1 MEELVKKLTGKNR
14 QDFEYAASEIIN
26 NSDVQSFSELVDKS
40 DFLFDFVKENV
51 KNRLSN
57 AINENNYKNILNFLS
72 VYSSDYEDVLI
83 YNLVDFEDD
92 EITSCMLEKFKN
104 GTVDEK
110 TYAAKYFSYIKND
123 EVLPLIQENV
133 FSEEEGLMYNC
144 IDALKI
150 YGAGNCYQKALDM
163 LNSNDV
169 FEQICAVKFLIAY
182 QDVSILDELFK
193 VMKKSSMSETI
204 ASYIPYLKS
213 FMDMMRGSYKNDML
227 LALNLILNSLG
238 EVVPLRGIFD
248 YEIYDILSEILNE
261 QNSIAALT
269 MLNAKLRIEQLTEN
283 DEYLFDE
290 TKDVKDEVFAIK
302 HLLGSFPQNYWD
314 EKIKYLKQELKAE
327 SDFIFIALQIQ
338 SELELDDNIEELKA
352 LTLSSNPTIA
362 LKSVE
367 VLKQLNRLNELDSAK
382 ILEKIDDENIKTVI
396 KALFN

>member
-1 MEELVKKLTGKNR
+1 MEKLVKKLTGKNR

-26 NSDVQSFSELVDKS
+26 NSDVQTFSELVDKS
-40 DFLFDFVKENV
+40 DFLFDFIKENV

-72 VYSSDYEDVLI
+72 VYSPDYEDVLI

-123 EVLPLIQENV
+123 EVLPLINENI

-144 IDALKI
+144 IDALKV
-150 YGAGNCYQKALDM
+150 YGAGDCYQKAFDM
-163 LNSNDV
+163 LHSNDV
-169 FEQICAVKFLIAY
+169 FEQLCAVKFLVAY
-182 QDVSILDELFK
+182 QDVSVLDELFK
-193 VMKKSSMSETI
+193 AMKKSSMSENI

-213 FMDMMRGSYKNDML
+213 FMDMLRGDYKNDML

-248 YEIYDILSEILNE
+248 YEIYDILSEISTE
-261 QNSIAALT
+261 QNSIAAIT

-290 TKDVKDEVFAIK
+290 TKDVKDEVFAVK

-314 EKIKYLKQELKAE
+314 NKIKYLKDELRTE
-327 SDFIFIALQIQ
+327 SDFIFIALQVQ
-338 SELELDDNIEELKA
+338 SELEIDDNIDELKA
-352 LTLSSNPTIA
+352 LTLSSNPTAA

-367 VLKQLNRLNELDSAK
+367 ILKQLNRLGELDSAK

>member
-26 NSDVQSFSELVDKS
+26 NSDVQTFSELVDKS

-123 EVLPLIQENV
+123 EVLPLINENI

-144 IDALKI
+144 IDALKV
-150 YGAGNCYQKALDM
+150 YGAGDCYQKAFDM
-163 LNSNDV
+163 LHSNDV
-169 FEQICAVKFLIAY
+169 FEQLCAVKFLVAY
-182 QDVSILDELFK
+182 QDVSVLDELFK
-193 VMKKSSMSETI
+193 AMKKSSMSENI

-213 FMDMMRGSYKNDML
+213 FMDMLRGDYKNDML

-248 YEIYDILSEILNE
+248 YEIYDILSEISTE
-261 QNSIAALT
+261 QNSIAAIT

-314 EKIKYLKQELKAE
+314 EKTKYLKQELKAE

-352 LTLSSNPTIA
+352 LTLFSNPTIA

-367 VLKQLNRLNELDSAK
+367 VLKQLNKLSELDSAK